1 MPVDLTLPQLLA
13 LLKELCSLPKET
25 EWVEFKRNAD
35 IEVIGEYISALSNS
49 AALIGKQNAYMVFG
63 IDDDTHKIV
72 GTQFSPSS
80 QTHKQQEVENW
91 LLQKLQPKIHF
102 RFYEFM
108 AGESEDLPV
117 VILEI
122 QAASFNPVQFDGVE

>member
-1 MPVDLTLPQLLA
+1 MSIDLTLPQLLA

-35 IEVIGEYISALSNS
+35 VEAIGEYISALSNS

-72 GTQFSPSS
+72 GTKFKPSL
-80 QTHKQQEVENW
+80 QKHKQQEVENW

-108 AGESEDLPV
+108 AGGSAGFACMDFECSSAYP
-117 VILEI
+117 
-122 QAASFNPVQFDGVE
+122 

>member
-1 MPVDLTLPQLLA
+1 MPIDLTLSQLLA

-49 AALIGKQNAYMVFG
+49 AALIGKQSAYMVLG
-63 IDDDTHKIV
+63 IDNDTDEVV
-72 GTQFSPSS
+72 GTKFKPSS
-80 QTHKQQEVENW
+80 QKHKQQEVEKW

-108 AGESEDLPV
+108 AGKEEDLPV
-117 VILEI
+117 VIVEI
-122 QAASFNPVQFDGVE
+122 